1 MSRGFGRHQRLILA
15 ELKETEAFYL
25 SDLFPPDDQQKPF
38 ARRGHETSEVV
49 ALRRAARSLRNAGKI
64 ARYYDGGVRG
74 RLVIAR
80 PGARLSRQALIRQSV
95 HRRRARNE
103 PLHWSQWSSRVV
115 WCDAC
120 DEEYDSQCPYCSD
133 SDDCT

>member
-49 ALRRAARSLRNAGKI
+49 ALRRAARSLGNAGKI
-64 ARYYDGGVRG
+64 ARYYDGGVRR

-80 PGARLSRQALIRQSV
+80 PGARLSTGPNGRAGWFGAMRAMRNMIRSAPIAQIRTIAPNV
-95 HRRRARNE
+95 F
-103 PLHWSQWSSRVV
+103 PCL
-115 WCDAC
+115 
-120 DEEYDSQCPYCSD
+120 
-133 SDDCT
+133 TL